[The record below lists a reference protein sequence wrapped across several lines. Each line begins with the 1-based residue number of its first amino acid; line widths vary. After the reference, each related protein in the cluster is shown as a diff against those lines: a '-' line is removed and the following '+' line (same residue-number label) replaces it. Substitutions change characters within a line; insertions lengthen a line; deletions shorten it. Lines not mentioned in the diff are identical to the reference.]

1 MTLASCGEDH
11 EPEYVRQDQLAIKT
25 FPITSFVY
33 PRLLPDGSLITIV
46 EGDGRNSVIA
56 QGGDAFETEHK
67 YTQDVTFR
75 FARLTK
81 EGSLSYSPDYTFKI
95 ASNDYDRKH
104 DLGYII
110 ADDYCNFDITADGGT
125 VFRYCDPIAT
135 FALSTYDGGIII
147 NADLS
152 TIASEHYIGSAPL
165 SNSAYAVVYGTNPV
179 VSIFDNGEWQEPISL
194 PYLHCDDMSQYKVY
208 GFCGN
213 IMIVCV
219 DNQKDEHEFYV
230 YSPSGE
236 LLNYGSTEY
245 IFENILT
252 INDPSSNTLYGYA
265 TISDVDIMIDDDNMA
280 KGCIIIKLDSKGSTI
295 HEYPTT
301 EITDVYNINLYNGT
315 LMIAGDYMSMS
326 MDFGNFNDLSR
337 MMTSTTGK
345 IITLDAE
352 SLEGIGVNTISLEGG
367 VIPFAVV
374 PDDNGGYYVYLSR
387 IMTADVVQMN
397 SDSEYG
403 NAIYIYHTDDLNKL
417 NIE

>member
-1 MTLASCGEDH
+1 M
-11 EPEYVRQDQLAIKT
+11 
-25 FPITSFVY
+25 
-33 PRLLPDGSLITIV
+33 
-46 EGDGRNSVIA
+46 
-56 QGGDAFETEHK
+56 
-67 YTQDVTFR
+67 
-75 FARLTK
+75 
-81 EGSLSYSPDYTFKI
+81 
-95 ASNDYDRKH
+95 
-104 DLGYII
+104 
-110 ADDYCNFDITADGGT
+110 
-125 VFRYCDPIAT
+125 
-135 FALSTYDGGIII
+135 
-147 NADLS
+147 
-152 TIASEHYIGSAPL
+152 
-165 SNSAYAVVYGTNPV
+165 
-179 VSIFDNGEWQEPISL
+179 
-194 PYLHCDDMSQYKVY
+194 
-208 GFCGN
+208 
-213 IMIVCV
+213 
-219 DNQKDEHEFYV
+219 
-230 YSPSGE
+230 
-236 LLNYGSTEY
+236 LNYGSTEY
-245 IFENILT
+245 IFEDILT

-265 TISDVDIMIDDDNMA
+265 TISDVDIMIDDDNMS

-295 HEYPTT
+295 HEYQTT

-345 IITLDAE
+345 IITLDAD